1 MKSLVVTMTI
11 WVVFASAVTLCA
23 ANPDAPDLLEALRS
37 GDPSARLAAI
47 DALGHRGGKVDGA
60 IPALIEQL
68 GDDSA
73 AIRAHAAHALGRIGP
88 VARSAAEALVGLIGD
103 KDKHVRR
110 EAVRALRNIRPGPEV
125 TIPLFNRLLRQ
136 ADAEVRLYVMDAMA
150 EQGKE
155 VVPPMIR
162 ALEHKEACYWA
173 CLVLAEI
180 GPDAEAAVGALVKLF
195 ESDDR
200 PEVQR
205 EAILALA
212 AIGPKAVAAVPA
224 LTKVLSDKASGD
236 TEGINVGVA
245 VYALGAIGPKA
256 KAAQETI
263 EKLSE
268 REDTEPLLQ
277 TISLWA
283 LARMNPDDKQ
293 LVGEVVP
300 RLVNMLK
307 SPRPEL
313 RTAAARALID
323 LDPDPEI
330 VRPALD
336 KAMEGA
342 DPEVLDHVLDALAS
356 LGEKAVPRLIAA
368 LKREEG
374 RLKTAAILA
383 RIGPPAKAAV
393 PALIEALG
401 DKNPETRSEVLFA
414 LAAIGP
420 GAKQAVP
427 AVARALGDPEM
438 DVRYAA
444 CYALGKIGPAA
455 MSAKAELQKRLTSP
469 DRFLRQASAWAL
481 AHIHPACPAT
491 SAMSVPILIHAMGAP
506 DAMTRLEAAKSL
518 RCLGPRAKDAVP
530 ALKKA
535 LHDDNEQVRAVAAEA
550 LKAIAK

>member
-1 MKSLVVTMTI
+1 MKNLVITMTI

-23 ANPDAPDLLEALRS
+23 ANPDAPDLLETLHS

-47 DALGHRGGKVDGA
+47 DALGHQGGKVEGA

-73 AIRAHAAHALGRIGP
+73 VIRAHAAHALGRIGP
-88 VARSAAEALVGLIGD
+88 AARPAAEALVGLIGD

-155 VVPPMIR
+155 VVPPLIR

-180 GPDAEAAVGALVKLF
+180 GPDAEAAVGALVKLL

-224 LTKVLSDKASGD
+224 LTKVLGD
-236 TEGINVGVA
+236 TDGINVGVA

-268 REDTEPLLQ
+268 REDTEPLLR

-368 LKREEG
+368 LKHEEV
-374 RLKTAAILA
+374 RPRAAAILA
-383 RIGPPAKAAV
+383 RIGPTAKAAV

-427 AVARALGDPEM
+427 AVARALSDPEM

-481 AHIHPACPAT
+481 AQIHPACPAT

-550 LKAIAK
+550 LKAIAE